1 MTLPRSIGSLI
12 RPVGTPKFW
21 IVVVLMVLISIAYYD
36 QSLHTPFITRLM
48 DHLGLDRHAF
58 ERILYLVP
66 IIVAGFL
73 FGHKGAFITSF
84 IALICMLPRDVF
96 ISSSAGDALFETGAV
111 FLVGS
116 TISFTFR
123 SLHLERKRSKQLTAL
138 NQISLIGSQ
147 SLKLDPILDNSIK
160 SIVDVMAVD
169 AALVFLVNDEAGALE
184 LVAHRGVSE
193 QFVQGVV
200 RLKLGEGLNGEVA
213 KRGEPLYVENAST
226 DPRLTRMVLKDEDL
240 ISMLIVPLKSKEK
253 ILGTLS
259 VAMHTYRKFHSDEVE
274 LLTVIGNQFGLAIEN
289 ARLYQQE
296 REFIELLR
304 VSEERY
310 RDLFENAHDAIWL
323 HDLEKNIIAA
333 NRSFVRLTGYSIEEL
348 QSMKAIDLVSEEL
361 VLNTSA
367 VESPSYNGEGSGQF
381 SEVTLVKKDG
391 SEAYVQLSTN
401 PIFGEGQLV
410 AFQHIAR
417 DITEEKRMRENQRFY
432 VQQVTKAQEEER
444 KRIARELHDDT
455 TQELIVL
462 SRELDNLSSKDRSL
476 SEGEKL
482 QLHRLWQQTDGIIA
496 GIKRLSQD
504 LRPSTLDR
512 LGLLPAL
519 EWLASNVE
527 EHSGITVE
535 FISNGDECQLDH
547 ESELVLFRIAQE
559 ALNNVWRHSGTSTAR
574 IIVEFRNSGMKITI
588 EDKGQGFRIP
598 AGMGDLA
605 KEGKLGLAGMQE
617 RAKLLGA
624 TVSVQSK
631 LGKGTVVT
639 VESPI

>member
-1 MTLPRSIGSLI
+1 VTLPRSVVLSIRHIGML
-12 RPVGTPKFW
+12 RFW
-21 IVVVLMVLISIAYYD
+21 IVVFLMALISVAYYD
-36 QSLHTPFITRLM
+36 QSLHTPFITGLM
-48 DHLGLDRHAF
+48 DELGLDRHAF

-73 FGHKGAFITSF
+73 FGHKGAFSTTL
-84 IALICMLPRDVF
+84 IALVCMLPRDIF

-111 FLVGS
+111 FCVGS
-116 TISFTFR
+116 IISITFR
-123 SLHLERKRSKQLTAL
+123 SLHLERKRSRQLTAL
-138 NQISLIGSQ
+138 NQISLVGSQ
-147 SLKLDPILDNSIK
+147 SLELDPILDSSIK
-160 SIVDVMAVD
+160 SIVDVMRVD
-169 AALVFLVNDEAGALE
+169 AALVFLVYDEEGALE

-193 QFVQGVV
+193 QFAQGVV
-200 RLKLGEGLNGEVA
+200 RLKPGEGLNGEVVQ
-213 KRGEPLYVENAST
+213 RGEPLYVNNASI
-226 DPRLTRMVLKDEDL
+226 DPRLTRTILIDEDL
-240 ISMLIVPLKSKEK
+240 KSMLIVPLKSKEK
-253 ILGTLS
+253 VLGTLS
-259 VAMHTYRKFHSDEVE
+259 VAMRTYRKFQTDEVE
-274 LLTVIGNQFGLAIEN
+274 LLCAIGNQVGLAIEN

-296 REFIELLR
+296 REFIEQLR

-310 RDLFENAHDAIWL
+310 RELFENAHDAIWL
-323 HDLEKNIIAA
+323 YDLEKNIIAA
-333 NRSFVRLTGYSIEEL
+333 NRSFVRLTGYSMEEL
-348 QSMKAIDLVSEEL
+348 QSMKVVDLLSEEF
-361 VLNTSA
+361 VVNASD
-367 VESPSYNGEGSGQF
+367 VENPSYNGEGTGQL
-381 SEVTLVKKDG
+381 SEVILVKKDG

-401 PIFGEGQLV
+401 PIFDEGLLV

-462 SRELDNLSSKDRSL
+462 SRELDNLFSKSISL

-482 QLHRLWQQTDGIIA
+482 QLHKLWQQTDSIIA

-504 LRPSTLDR
+504 LRPSALDR

-535 FISNGDECQLDH
+535 FISHGDEHQLDH

-559 ALNNVWRHSGTSTAR
+559 ALNNVWRHSGASTAR
-574 IIVEFRNSGMKITI
+574 IIVEFHNSGTKITI
-588 EDKGQGFRIP
+588 EDNGQGFRIP

-617 RAKLLGA
+617 RARLLDA